1 MNAVAVITPP
11 LRAVSRTTAEAE
23 VWAELRA
30 EAEAALIEEPLYAG
44 IIQATI
50 LDQRGLPQA
59 LAYRLAHRLGDGDL
73 ARLSMRDL
81 CLSAFEADAQAGA
94 HAVRDL
100 VAIRERDPTCRRYL
114 DPFLFYKGFAAL
126 EAYRVGHWLWQQ
138 GRVTLALHV
147 QSRISEVFGCDIH
160 PAARI
165 GSGVFIDHATGVVI
179 GETTV
184 VADDVSILQ
193 SVTLGGNGKESGD
206 RHPKIARGVLLSVGA
221 KVLGNVRVGEGAK
234 VGAAA
239 VVLSDVPA
247 HTTVRGCRPASSPAC
262 GRTRTPLRA
271 WTNPSASVTGFD
283 RSGRENPSFETM
295 TPGFPRRGPI
305 SENLILQDRALRACP
320 SSPLRAKWF
329 PIP

>member
-1 MNAVAVITPP
+1 MTTALAFAPP
-11 LRAVSRTTAEAE
+11 LRATSRSTAEDD
-23 VWAELRA
+23 VWATMRA

-44 IIQATI
+44 LVQATV
-50 LDQRGLPQA
+50 LDQRRLAAA
-59 LAYRLAHRLGDGDL
+59 LAHRLAHRLGDGDL
-73 ARLSMRDL
+73 SRLTVRDL
-81 CLSAFEADAQAGA
+81 CLSAFEADPQAGS

-100 VAIRERDPTCRRYL
+100 VAIRERDPTCRRYI

-126 EAYRVGHWLWQQ
+126 EGYRVAHWLWHQ
-138 GRVTLALHV
+138 GRATLALHL

-221 KVLGNVRVGEGAK
+221 KVLGNIRVGEGAK
-234 VGAAA
+234 VAAAA
-239 VVLSDVPA
+239 VVLHEVPA
-247 HTTVRGCRPASSPAC
+247 HTTVAGVPARVVSRLKPGEEPAQ
-262 GRTRTPLRA
+262 
-271 WTNPSASVTGFD
+271 SMDQSFGFGD
-283 RSGRENPSFETM
+283 G
-295 TPGFPRRGPI
+295 I
-305 SENLILQDRALRACP
+305 
-320 SSPLRAKWF
+320 
-329 PIP
+329 

>member
-1 MNAVAVITPP
+1 MTASAAIRPPARASGQVIG
-11 LRAVSRTTAEAE
+11 EAE
-23 VWAELRA
+23 VWAEIRA

-50 LDQRGLPQA
+50 LDQRNLAQA
-59 LAYRLAHRLGDGDL
+59 FAYRLAHRLGDGDL

-81 CLSAFEADAQAGA
+81 CLSAFEADPHAIG

-114 DPFLFYKGFAAL
+114 DPFLFYKGLAAL
-126 EAYRVGHWLWQQ
+126 EASRVAHWLWHQ
-138 GRVTLALHV
+138 GRATLALHV

-184 VADDVSILQ
+184 IADDVSILQ

-206 RHPKIARGVLLSVGA
+206 RHPKIERGVLLSVGA
-221 KVLGNVRVGEGAK
+221 KVLGNIRVGEGSK
-234 VGAAA
+234 VAAAA
-239 VVLSDVPA
+239 VVLHDVPP
-247 HTTVRGCRPASSPAC
+247 HTTVAGVPARVVSRLAADETPAL
-262 GRTRTPLRA
+262 TMDQ
-271 WTNPSASVTGFD
+271 SFGFGD
-283 RSGRENPSFETM
+283 G
-295 TPGFPRRGPI
+295 I
-305 SENLILQDRALRACP
+305 
-320 SSPLRAKWF
+320 
-329 PIP
+329 

>member
-1 MNAVAVITPP
+1 MTALASTQPP
-11 LRAVSRTTAEAE
+11 LRATSRSTAESE
-23 VWAELRA
+23 VWAALRA

-44 IIQATI
+44 VIQATI
-50 LDQRGLPQA
+50 LDQRSLAQA

-81 CLSAFEADAQAGA
+81 CLSAFEADPQAGA

-114 DPFLFYKGFAAL
+114 DPFLFYKGLAAL
-126 EAYRVGHWLWQQ
+126 EAYRVGHWLWHQ
-138 GRVTLALHV
+138 GRATLALHV

-206 RHPKIARGVLLSVGA
+206 RHPKIERGVLL
-221 KVLGNVRVGEGAK
+221 
-234 VGAAA
+234 
-239 VVLSDVPA
+239 
-247 HTTVRGCRPASSPAC
+247 
-262 GRTRTPLRA
+262 
-271 WTNPSASVTGFD
+271 
-283 RSGRENPSFETM
+283 
-295 TPGFPRRGPI
+295 
-305 SENLILQDRALRACP
+305 
-320 SSPLRAKWF
+320 
-329 PIP
+329 

>member
-1 MNAVAVITPP
+1 MTTGAIEARAGLDPLSLQPP
-11 LRAVSRTTAEAE
+11 LRATHRGTAEDE
-23 VWAELRA
+23 VWRELRS

-44 IIQATI
+44 LIQATV
-50 LDQRGLPQA
+50 LDQRRLSGA

-73 ARLSMRDL
+73 SRLTVRDL
-81 CLSAFEADAQAGA
+81 CLSAFEADPDLSAQ
-94 HAVRDL
+94 AVRDL

-126 EAYRVGHWLWQQ
+126 EGYRVAHWLWAQ
-138 GRVTLALHV
+138 GRATLALHV

-221 KVLGNVRVGEGAK
+221 KVLGNIRVGEGAK
-234 VGAAA
+234 VAAAA
-239 VVLSDVPA
+239 VVLHEVPA
-247 HTTVRGCRPASSPAC
+247 HTTVAGVPARVVSRLAADDNPAQ
-262 GRTRTPLRA
+262 
-271 WTNPSASVTGFD
+271 SMD
-283 RSGRENPSFETM
+283 QSFV
-295 TPGFPRRGPI
+295 GYGDGI
-305 SENLILQDRALRACP
+305 
-320 SSPLRAKWF
+320 
-329 PIP
+329 

>member
-1 MNAVAVITPP
+1 MPPP
-11 LRAVSRTTAEAE
+11 LRSVSHSTAEAD
-23 VWAELRA
+23 VWRELRI
-30 EAEAALIEEPLYAG
+30 EAEGAIVEEPLYAG

-50 LDQRGLPQA
+50 LDQRSIAHA

-81 CLSAFEADAQAGA
+81 CLSAFEADPYAGA

-126 EAYRVGHWLWQQ
+126 EAYRVAHWLWHQ
-138 GRVTLALHV
+138 GRATLSLHV
-147 QSRISEVFGCDIH
+147 QSRISEVFGADIH

-193 SVTLGGNGKESGD
+193 SVTLGGNGKENGD
-206 RHPKIARGVLLSVGA
+206 RHPKIERGVLLSVGA
-221 KVLGNVRVGEGAK
+221 KVLGNIRVGEGAK
-234 VGAAA
+234 VAAAA
-239 VVLSDVPA
+239 VVLHDVPA
-247 HTTVRGCRPASSPAC
+247 HTTVAGVPARVVSRIARGEEPALSMDQFF
-262 GRTRTPLRA
+262 GD
-271 WTNPSASVTGFD
+271 G
-283 RSGRENPSFETM
+283 
-295 TPGFPRRGPI
+295 I
-305 SENLILQDRALRACP
+305 
-320 SSPLRAKWF
+320 
-329 PIP
+329 

>member
-1 MNAVAVITPP
+1 MTPAIAFAPP
-11 LRAVSRTTAEAE
+11 LRMLSRSTAEAD
-23 VWAELRA
+23 VWSAMRA

-44 IIQATI
+44 LIQATV
-50 LDQRGLPQA
+50 LDQRKLIEA

-73 ARLSMRDL
+73 SRLTVRDL
-81 CLSAFEADAQAGA
+81 CLSAFEADPQTGA
-94 HAVRDL
+94 NAVRDL
-100 VAIRERDPTCRRYL
+100 IAIRERDPTCRRYL

-126 EAYRVGHWLWQQ
+126 EGYRVAHWLWHQ
-138 GRVTLALHV
+138 GRATLALHM

-221 KVLGNVRVGEGAK
+221 KVLGNIKVGEGAK
-234 VGAAA
+234 VAAAA
-239 VVLSDVPA
+239 VVLHEVPA
-247 HTTVRGCRPASSPAC
+247 HTTVAGVPARVVS
-262 GRTRTPLRA
+262 RLRA
-271 WTNPSASVTGFD
+271 DEEPAQTMDQSFGFGD
-283 RSGRENPSFETM
+283 G
-295 TPGFPRRGPI
+295 I
-305 SENLILQDRALRACP
+305 
-320 SSPLRAKWF
+320 
-329 PIP
+329 

>member
-1 MNAVAVITPP
+1 M
-11 LRAVSRTTAEAE
+11 AEGD
-23 VWAELRA
+23 VWAAMRS

-44 IIQATI
+44 LIQATV
-50 LDQRGLPQA
+50 LDQRSLSEA

-73 ARLSMRDL
+73 SRLTMRDL
-81 CLSAFEADAQAGA
+81 CFSAFEADPHAGL

-100 VAIRERDPTCRRYL
+100 IAIRERDPTCRRYL

-126 EAYRVGHWLWQQ
+126 EGYRVAHWLWHQ
-138 GRVTLALHV
+138 GRATLALHV

-221 KVLGNVRVGEGAK
+221 KVLGNIRVGEGAK
-234 VGAAA
+234 VAAAA
-239 VVLSDVPA
+239 VVLHDVPA
-247 HTTVRGCRPASSPAC
+247 HTTVAGVPARVVSRLRSDEEPAQ
-262 GRTRTPLRA
+262 TMDQ
-271 WTNPSASVTGFD
+271 SFGFGD
-283 RSGRENPSFETM
+283 G
-295 TPGFPRRGPI
+295 I
-305 SENLILQDRALRACP
+305 
-320 SSPLRAKWF
+320 
-329 PIP
+329 

>member
-1 MNAVAVITPP
+1 MTAHTTAHSGTEIATHAAIPPPFPPP
-11 LRAVSRTTAEAE
+11 LRTTSRSTREAD
-23 VWAELRA
+23 VWTELRA

-44 IIQATI
+44 IVQATV
-50 LDQRGLPQA
+50 LDQRSLGQA

-73 ARLSMRDL
+73 SRLAMRDL
-81 CLSAFEADAQAGA
+81 CLSAFEADPHAGA

-100 VAIRERDPTCRRYL
+100 IAIRERDPTCRRYL

-126 EAYRVGHWLWQQ
+126 EAYRVAHWLWHQ
-138 GRVTLALHV
+138 GRATLALHV

-184 VADDVSILQ
+184 IADEVSILQ

-221 KVLGNVRVGEGAK
+221 KVLGNIRVGEGAK
-234 VGAAA
+234 VAAAA
-239 VVLSDVPA
+239 VVLHEVPP
-247 HTTVRGCRPASSPAC
+247 HTTVAGVPARVVS
-262 GRTRTPLRA
+262 RL
-271 WTNPSASVTGFD
+271 SASEAPALSMDQSFGFGD
-283 RSGRENPSFETM
+283 G
-295 TPGFPRRGPI
+295 I
-305 SENLILQDRALRACP
+305 
-320 SSPLRAKWF
+320 
-329 PIP
+329 